1 MKTTIAFQ
9 VQSNYDREPVIVEF
23 EGKISEETVK
33 EIDEKLQDYTIQY
46 GEKHD
51 DCIDFDDRDAIEDV
65 LNIMGLSF
73 RFFAADYTITY

>member
-23 EGKISEETVK
+23 EGEISDETVK
-33 EIDEKLQDYTIQY
+33 KIDEKLQDYTIQY
-46 GEKHD
+46 SEEHD
-51 DCIDFDDRDAIEDV
+51 DCIDFDDRDAIENV
-65 LNIMGLSF
+65 LSSMGLLF